1 MIRETKTDGVATM
14 FTRLVKSISVVV
26 LILVLA
32 SSVSLAG
39 VGDVHRSLSMTS
51 QGCDLAQIYGSVVL
65 FLTALATV

>member
-39 VGDVHRSLSMTS
+39 VGGVNRGVEIQRTNIASTHMLYSLLLS
-51 QGCDLAQIYGSVVL
+51 LRHFPIV
-65 FLTALATV
+65 

>member
-1 MIRETKTDGVATM
+1 M

-39 VGDVHRSLSMTS
+39 VGDVHRSFNMPP
-51 QGCDLAQIYGSVVL
+51 QGGDLGQAYWSVVL
-65 FLTALATV
+65 FLASLTTV